1 MNERVLSRIKR
12 KKSAFELYK
21 QTRDGKDYLEYTKTR
36 NSARAEVRKAVR
48 EYEKEI
54 AKKAKKNPKMF
65 YKHVNSKLKTRVTGS
80 VLQNANGDKINDNQQ
95 KAELFNEF
103 FSSVYTIEDTQNIP
117 ESPKMITEHQL
128 NSIHIEETEVAAL
141 LKKLHTDKSPGND
154 GIHPRVL
161 KECADQIAL
170 PLTTLFRNS
179 MKEGQLPNE
188 WKEASVTPIFKS
200 GSRVKVENYRP
211 ISLTSICCK
220 TLEKLVRKDL
230 LQHMLD
236 NRFMSDNQHGF
247 VSGRSC
253 TTQLLKVVDKLTE
266 ILDRGGTLDMIYL
279 DFAKAFDTVPHQRLI
294 QKLKGYGVGVEVLDW
309 IGHFLVGRKQRVGV
323 AGSYSEWSSVL
334 SGVPQ
339 GSVLGPLLFVCYIN
353 DMPDTVTSFIYMYA
367 DDTKMFRQ
375 INDQS
380 DTVALQNDLDKLVK
394 WADEWQLHFNVNKCK
409 VMHIGKSKETSCMT
423 MSADSERSHLSET
436 QLEKDLGIWFSSDLK
451 PSVHV
456 SKAVSKAN
464 QILGL
469 IRRTFTYIDIPL
481 MKQLFI
487 SLVRPHL
494 EYGNVI
500 WHPTLRKDKDM
511 IEAVQRRA
519 TKMIP
524 GLAKLSYEE
533 RLRRMDLPSLEYRR
547 IRGDAI
553 ETFKYL
559 HGKYSVDT
567 ATLLLRHEPKGMTTR
582 GHSLKLQKRECH
594 SNIRQNFFSFRVV
607 NMWNSLPEEIV
618 MADSVNC
625 FKGRF
630 DRWNIGIKYQL

>member
-1 MNERVLSRIKR
+1 MN
-12 KKSAFELYK
+12 
-21 QTRDGKDYLEYTKTR
+21 
-36 NSARAEVRKAVR
+36 
-48 EYEKEI
+48 
-54 AKKAKKNPKMF
+54 
-65 YKHVNSKLKTRVTGS
+65 
-80 VLQNANGDKINDNQQ
+80 
-95 KAELFNEF
+95 
-103 FSSVYTIEDTQNIP
+103 
-117 ESPKMITEHQL
+117 
-128 NSIHIEETEVAAL
+128 
-141 LKKLHTDKSPGND
+141 
-154 GIHPRVL
+154 
-161 KECADQIAL
+161 
-170 PLTTLFRNS
+170 
-179 MKEGQLPNE
+179 
-188 WKEASVTPIFKS
+188 
-200 GSRVKVENYRP
+200 
-211 ISLTSICCK
+211 
-220 TLEKLVRKDL
+220 
-230 LQHMLD
+230 
-236 NRFMSDNQHGF
+236 
-247 VSGRSC
+247 
-253 TTQLLKVVDKLTE
+253 
-266 ILDRGGTLDMIYL
+266 
-279 DFAKAFDTVPHQRLI
+279 
-294 QKLKGYGVGVEVLDW
+294 W

-375 INDQS
+375 INDKS

-423 MSADSERSHLSET
+423 MSADSERSHLAET

-456 SKAVSKAN
+456 AKAVSKAN

-487 SLVRPHL
+487 SLVRPQL

-559 HGKYSVDT
+559 HGKYSVNT
-567 ATLLLRHEPKGMTTR
+567 VTLLLRHEPKGMTTR